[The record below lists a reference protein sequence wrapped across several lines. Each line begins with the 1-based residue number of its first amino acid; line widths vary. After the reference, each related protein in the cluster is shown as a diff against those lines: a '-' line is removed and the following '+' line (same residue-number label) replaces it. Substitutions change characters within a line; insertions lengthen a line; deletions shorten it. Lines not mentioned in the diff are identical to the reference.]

1 MRKEPEKYVKGGG
14 LNPFWMEYEIERYS
28 KENSNDY
35 HDDNTDDN
43 IMCEIIDLIDDYV
56 NNYCDDND
64 DISYEDKLEAD
75 FQFLKRHSDSEED
88 LKLAKQILGIDTD
101 D

>member
-14 LNPFWMEYEIERYS
+14 LNPFWIDYEIERYS
-28 KENSNDY
+28 KENSDDY
-35 HDDNTDDN
+35 CDTITNTDNSSICDFVD
-43 IMCEIIDLIDDYV
+43 MSSDYSI
-56 NNYCDDND
+56 NYYD